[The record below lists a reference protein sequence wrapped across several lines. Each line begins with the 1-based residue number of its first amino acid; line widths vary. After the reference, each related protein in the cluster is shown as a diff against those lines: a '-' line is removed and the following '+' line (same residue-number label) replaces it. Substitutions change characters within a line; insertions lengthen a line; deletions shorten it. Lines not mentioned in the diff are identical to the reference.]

1 MILSNLISVYT
12 MILGYL
18 NNHIVKSYYSFK
30 KFTIAT
36 FSAYHFQKD
45 GLTELTSWPLKFSEV
60 QLSKCKVVLEHL
72 EVILRT
78 VFRKFVILFRRD
90 SLNSAN

>member
-18 NNHIVKSYYSFK
+18 NNHIV
-30 KFTIAT
+30 TIAT